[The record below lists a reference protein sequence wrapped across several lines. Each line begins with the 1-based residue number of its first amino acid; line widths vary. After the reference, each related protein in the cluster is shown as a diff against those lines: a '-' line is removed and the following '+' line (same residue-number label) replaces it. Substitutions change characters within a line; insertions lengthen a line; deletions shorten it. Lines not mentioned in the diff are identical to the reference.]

1 MKFTSGAT
9 LCFLMAGWHSCPPT
23 PAAPNSTTIEVRNLL
38 AGTTRTVVVFSGSVS
53 AESLALSGNELAWAQ
68 QSTVLNVVSGPTAG
82 GGSFESCT
90 TVALSPPEL
99 ASLDL
104 RDMPHQPVVVS
115 GVPIPPQYANEPPCI
130 RR

>member
-1 MKFTSGAT
+1 VLSDGRVA
-9 LCFLMAGWHSCPPT
+9 FLSTDAGDPESM
-23 PAAPNSTTIEVRNLL
+23 TIDVRNLL

-53 AESLALSGNELAWAQ
+53 ANSLALSGNELAWVQ
-68 QSTVLNVVSGPTAG
+68 QSTVVNVLSGTAPG

-90 TVALSPPEL
+90 PVPLSPIEL

-104 RDMPHQPVVVS
+104 RDIPSSPVLVR

-130 RR
+130 ER